1 MFKTKREARLSDF
14 EHPMHSV
21 CTTLLREVRRHL
33 SSTNKKCFFSLYC
46 VRFALLC
53 FAKLGGTSAVQIK
66 KMLFFFVL
74 FFAKLGCGSEVK
86 IKVFSTFILY
96 FAHLALTFTVCK
108 LGCTSAVQI
117 KKMLFFFVLRSVC
130 TNFASKLEYWFL
142 SVYMHL
148 IATLQI
154 SKLHTPIT

>member
-21 CTTLLREVRRHL
+21 CTTLLREVRLRFG
-33 SSTNKKCFFSLYC
+33 SKNKSFFN
-46 VRFALLC
+46 F
-53 FAKLGGTSAVQIK
+53 
-66 KMLFFFVL
+66 
-74 FFAKLGCGSEVK
+74 
-86 IKVFSTFILY
+86 
-96 FAHLALTFTVCK
+96 H
-108 LGCTSAVQI
+108 
-117 KKMLFFFVLRSVC
+117 FVLRSPC

-154 SKLHTPIT
+154 SKPHTPIT